1 MGVDTQKVLLCV
13 THGQHDELIIEWL
26 IEMGYDVVGLIVNVG
41 QGGDLELK
49 SRQLKAKGCSNVFI
63 EDAEAEFIT
72 DFVYTAIQ
80 AKCTVGVPLS
90 SPCIAR
96 VQMKVAQ
103 REQISTVA
111 HATVGDTQIHFE
123 LVYYALYP
131 KIKVIAPWRD
141 DQFLRY
147 YKAATEADEQTE
159 PTPPPCEIHDSDVQQ
174 YLDPSEKR
182 NPPPDTLVIE
192 FKDGIPVRVSSDSE
206 THTNPKDI
214 FAYLNKIGRKHS
226 VGVIDR
232 ITDRE
237 LSLKEPI
244 IVAAPGHTILATA
257 HADIEGMAMDREV
270 RRLRDMLKPKFTAL
284 VKGGCRFSPEMD
296 FITAAINKSQEY
308 IDGIVTVRVYESVVF
323 PLSRESSCSPLESEV
338 NASYSPNDVEGFL
351 KIHSSRLS
359 AHHAIL
365 TKHSPKAPTR
375 WPSAS
380 LTLSDGT
387 VFEGRAFGQPISVS
401 GEVVFTTG
409 MVGYTES
416 LTDPSYR
423 GQILVL
429 TYPMIGNYGIPPM
442 TTDSYGLVENFES
455 FGGVIHAAGLIV
467 SEYCEEPSHWNAQSS
482 LSRWL
487 KSQNIPAVMMVDT
500 RSLVKVIRENGS
512 TLGKITSNYDVPFTD
527 PNLRSLTSEV
537 SIKKPVTYGTG
548 ELTILCIDMGIK
560 LNTIRLFLKHN
571 VTLKIVPWDHDI
583 TQEDYDGLFISNGPG
598 DPSLL
603 SPTIE
608 NVKWALEGDKPV
620 FGICMGNLI
629 MGLAAGCKSY
639 KLKYGNRGQNQPCV
653 NHKTKKCIITT
664 QNHGYAIDNST
675 VPPDWEIFFTNAND
689 KSNEGLRH
697 KTKPFFS
704 VQFHPEARCGPNDS
718 EYLFKDYIDSVREY
732 KIEEYIRN
740 RPKKVLVLGAGG
752 ITIGQA
758 GEFDYSG
765 SQCIKSLKEEGVE
778 TVLINPNIATVQT
791 AEGLADHI
799 YSTPLTVS
807 EVEKVIIKEK
817 PDGILLGFGGQTA
830 LNCGLQLQKE
840 KVLKRHGVRVLG
852 TSTRAIEISEDREL
866 FAETLKQINEKLA
879 PSRAC
884 STLEEAV
891 KAADSIGYPVMIR
904 CAFALGGLGSGI
916 VNDKDSLCVVVE
928 KALASS
934 PQVLVERSVKGW
946 KEVEYEV
953 VRDIR
958 DNCITVCNMENFDP
972 MGVHTGESIV
982 VAPSQT
988 LTNDEYHMLRSASIN
1003 IIRTLGIIGECNV
1016 QYGLDPESMEY
1027 IVIEVNARLSRSSAL
1042 ASKATGYP
1050 LAAVAAKLS
1059 LGIELPDVINSVT
1072 KGTTACFEPSLDYV
1086 VVKVPRWDL
1095 SKFNMVSHNIG
1106 SVMKSVGEVMA
1117 IGRSFQEA
1125 FQKAIRMSDTS
1136 YSGFDDTADVTEDV
1150 EELRTLI
1157 SAPTPKRVFHIAK
1170 ALQLGISVS
1179 QVHSWSKI
1187 DCWFLE
1193 KLKDIITL
1201 GGYLKD
1207 EYHNNL
1213 RGISRNTMH
1222 ELKALGFSDYRIAQ
1236 LVGKTNEAA
1245 VRTYRK
1251 QLRVRPFVK
1260 QIDTV
1265 AGEFP
1270 ADSNANYLYLTYNAS
1285 FHDIK
1290 VEQKPVLVLGGGVY
1304 RIGSSVEFDYCAVM
1318 CLRNLTKMGFP
1329 TVMINSNPETVS
1341 TDYDESCRLYFDE
1354 ISQERVLDVIDF
1366 EEPHGVVVSVGGQ
1379 TAQNLSN
1386 KLHEN
1391 NVPILGTSPIDIDN
1405 AEDRKKFSDLCDKNS
1420 INQPEWSSLNDTAA
1434 AKKFCK
1440 QVGYPVLIRPSY
1452 VLSGSA
1458 MNVAWLE
1465 GDLQKLLEEAASV
1478 SKEHPVV
1485 ISKYHTNSME
1495 LDVDVVA
1502 LNGNILCH
1510 AISKHLEN
1518 AGVHSG
1524 DATMVLPSM
1533 LPSKVEEQVLETVGR
1548 ITKMLNVNGP
1558 MNTQFLLLPDG
1569 QLKVIEANV
1578 RCSRSIPF
1586 VSKTTGIN
1594 FCSKIVEVLTKDL
1607 PGGISDI
1614 ALIPKPNL
1622 NHLGIKAPM
1631 FSFLRLSGAD
1641 PILGVEMSSTGEV
1654 GCYGTDFDEVFMKAM
1669 LCSGFKLPKS
1679 TIYVSIDTVE
1689 LRESF
1694 AQSVQILSAAGY
1706 EVFTDPET
1714 FQYFKSKGI
1723 NTSNTTDI
1731 EGLIKSNRVHLVIN
1745 LRDPTMDWKLRAA
1758 TPDNV
1763 SPGYT
1768 LRRMSIDFA
1777 VPLITD
1783 PQIAIHTSRALSRN
1797 LDLDISSYSSYF
1809 Q

>member
-1 MGVDTQKVLLCV
+1 MGGESQKVLLCV
-13 THGQHDELIIEWL
+13 THGKSDEVVAEWM
-26 IEMGYDVVGLIVNVG
+26 IEMGFDVTALIVNVG
-41 QGGDLELK
+41 QGGDFEQK
-49 SRQLKAKGCSNVFI
+49 SRQLKSKGCSNVII
-63 EDAEAEFIT
+63 EDAETEFVT

-80 AKCTVGVPLS
+80 AKCTTGVPLS

-103 REQISTVA
+103 REQLSVVA

-123 LVYYALYP
+123 LVYYALCP
-131 KIKVIAPWRD
+131 QIKVIAPWRD
-141 DQFLRY
+141 EEFLRY
-147 YKAATEADEQTE
+147 YKSTLQGFDKPDCTF
-159 PTPPPCEIHDSDVQQ
+159 PPQSYVTDLDVQQ
-174 YLDPSEKR
+174 YVESSPEKHS
-182 NPPPDTLVIE
+182 PDTLVIE
-192 FKDGIPVRVSSDSE
+192 FKDGIPVRVSCGEE
-206 THTNPKDI
+206 TYTNPKEL
-214 FAYLNKIGRKHS
+214 FSYLNKIGKKHS
-226 VGVIDR
+226 VGIIDR
-232 ITDRE
+232 ITDTE
-237 LSLKEPI
+237 LGLKEQVL
-244 IVAAPGHTILATA
+244 VATPGHTILTMA
-257 HADIEGMAMDREV
+257 HADIEGLVMDREV

-308 IDGIVTVRVYESVVF
+308 IDGIVAVRIYESVVF
-323 PLSRESSCSPLESEV
+323 PLSRESLCSPLESDPTF
-338 NASYSPNDVEGFL
+338 NPSDVEGFL
-351 KIHSSRLS
+351 KIHSSRLA

-375 WPSAS
+375 WPSAT

-387 VFEGRAFGQPISVS
+387 SFEGRSFGQPISVS

-442 TTDSYGLVENFES
+442 TTDSYGLVEHFES
-455 FGGVIHAAGLIV
+455 FGGVIHAAGLVV
-467 SEYCEEPSHWNAQSS
+467 SEYCEEPSHWNAQAS
-482 LSRWL
+482 LSKWL

-500 RSLVKVIRENGS
+500 RSLVKQIRESGS
-512 TLGKITSNYDVPFTD
+512 TLGKITSNYDVPFSD
-527 PNLRSLTSEV
+527 PNLRSLTAEV
-537 SIKKPVTYGTG
+537 SIKKPVVYGNG
-548 ELTILCIDMGIK
+548 DLTVLCIDMGIK

-571 VTLKIVPWDHDI
+571 VTLKIVPWNHDI

-608 NVKWALEGDKPV
+608 SIKWALKGDKPV

-639 KLKYGNRGQNQPCV
+639 KLKYGNRGQNQPCI

-664 QNHGYAIDNST
+664 QNHGYAIDNES
-675 VPPDWEIFFTNAND
+675 VPEDWEVFFTNAND

-732 KIEEYIRN
+732 KIEDYIKN
-740 RPKKVLVLGAGG
+740 KPKKVLILGAGG

-799 YSTPLTVS
+799 YSTPINVT

-840 KVLKRHGVRVLG
+840 KILKKHGVRVLG
-852 TSTRAIEISEDREL
+852 TSTRAIEITEDREL

-879 PSRAC
+879 PSRAV
-884 STLEEAV
+884 SSLEEAV
-891 KAADSIGYPVMIR
+891 KAADIIGYPVMIR

-916 VNDKDSLCVVVE
+916 VNDKDSLCTVVE

-946 KEVEYEV
+946 KEIEYEV

-1050 LAAVAAKLS
+1050 LAAVAAKLA
-1059 LGIELPDVINSVT
+1059 LGIELPDIINSVT

-1117 IGRSFQEA
+1117 IGRSFQEV

-1136 YSGFDDTADVTEDV
+1136 YSGFDDTNNITDDIDQ
-1150 EELRTLI
+1150 LKNFI
-1157 SAPTPKRVFHIAK
+1157 SNPTPKRVFHIAK
-1170 ALQLGISVS
+1170 ALQLGITVS
-1179 QVHSWSKI
+1179 QIHSWSKI

-1193 KLKDIITL
+1193 KVKDIITL
-1201 GGYLKD
+1201 GSYIKE
-1207 EYHNNL
+1207 EYSSNL
-1213 RGISRNTMH
+1213 RSIPRHTLH
-1222 ELKALGFSDYRIAQ
+1222 ELKALGFSDFRIAELIGGTATEE
-1236 LVGKTNEAA
+1236 LV
-1245 VRTYRK
+1245 RK
-1251 QLRVRPFVK
+1251 HRKKLNVTPFVK

-1270 ADSNANYLYLTYNAS
+1270 ADSNANYLYFTYNAS
-1285 FHDIK
+1285 FHDLK

-1318 CLRNLTKMGFP
+1318 CLRNLSKMGFS
-1329 TVMINSNPETVS
+1329 TAMINSNPETVS
-1341 TDYDESCRLYFDE
+1341 TDYDESGRLYFDE
-1354 ISQERVLDVIDF
+1354 LSLERVLDVTDF
-1366 EEPHGVVVSVGGQ
+1366 ESPHGVVISVGGQ

-1386 KLHEN
+1386 QLYES
-1391 NVPILGTSPIDIDN
+1391 NVPILGTSPVDIDH
-1405 AEDRKKFSDLCDKNS
+1405 AEDREKFSDLCDKND
-1420 INQPEWSSLNDTAA
+1420 IDQPEWSSESDIESATA
-1434 AKKFCK
+1434 FCRK
-1440 QVGYPVLIRPSY
+1440 VGFPVLIRPSY

-1458 MNVAWLE
+1458 MNVVWIE
-1465 GDLQKLLEEAASV
+1465 EDLQQLLQQAASV
-1478 SKEHPVV
+1478 SKDHPVV
-1485 ISKYHTNSME
+1485 ISKYYTNSIE
-1495 LDVDVVA
+1495 LDVDIVA
-1502 LNGNILCH
+1502 MDGRILCH
-1510 AISKHLEN
+1510 AISQHLEN

-1524 DATMVLPSM
+1524 DATMVLPSR
-1533 LPSKVEEQVLETVGR
+1533 LSKEKESEVLSIVTR
-1548 ITKMLNVNGP
+1548 IAKMLKINGP
-1558 MNTQFLLLPDG
+1558 MNSQFLLLPNG
-1569 QLKVIEANV
+1569 SLKVIEANV
-1578 RCSRSIPF
+1578 RCSRSVPF
-1586 VSKTTGIN
+1586 VSKTTGTD
-1594 FCSKIVEVLTKDL
+1594 FCSKMVEVLTRNL
-1607 PGGISDI
+1607 PNGSKQIKSI
-1614 ALIPKPNL
+1614 EPSVI
-1622 NHLGIKAPM
+1622 NHIGIKAPM

-1654 GCYGTDFDEVFMKAM
+1654 GCYGTDFNEVFLKAM
-1669 LCSGFKLPKS
+1669 ICSGFKPPKT
-1679 TIYVSIDTVE
+1679 TIYISIDTEE
-1689 LRESF
+1689 LRVFYEDSMK
-1694 AQSVQILSAAGY
+1694 IMTDAGF
-1706 EVFTDPET
+1706 EVIADRDTFT
-1714 FQYFKSKGI
+1714 FLQKKGI
-1723 NTSNTTDI
+1723 SASNTPDV
-1731 EGLIKSNRVHLVIN
+1731 EGLIKNGKIHLVVN
-1745 LRDPTMDWKLRAA
+1745 LRDPTLDWQLRSAN
-1758 TPDNV
+1758 TKTV
-1763 SPGYT
+1763 GSGYV
-1768 LRRMSIDFA
+1768 LRRTSIDFA
-1777 VPLITD
+1777 VPLLTD
-1783 PQIAIHTSRALSRN
+1783 PQIAVHVAQYVL
-1797 LDLDISSYSSYF
+1797 LL
-1809 Q
+1809 